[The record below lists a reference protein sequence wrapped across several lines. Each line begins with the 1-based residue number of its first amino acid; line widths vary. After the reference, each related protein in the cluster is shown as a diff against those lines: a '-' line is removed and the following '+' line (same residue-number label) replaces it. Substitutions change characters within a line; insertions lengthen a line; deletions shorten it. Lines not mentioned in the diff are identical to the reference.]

1 MPIEGK
7 KKNAKYKINYRHQ
20 KKKQNLDSTQEQ
32 PNLGQEPMAGNKQKN
47 AEYHKKSMKAKRQNE
62 SEEEAIEC
70 KKKNAEYQRKYRSQ
84 KKKQNLDGTQEQ
96 PHLSQE
102 LMAGNK
108 KTRHRDKMQVKR
120 RQ

>member
-7 KKNAKYKINYRHQ
+7 KKNAKYKRNYRHQ

-47 AEYHKKSMKAKRQNE
+47 AEYHKKCMKAKRQNE

-70 KKKNAEYQRKYRSQ
+70 KKRMLNIKENTEVRKR
-84 KKKQNLDGTQEQ
+84 NRT
-96 PHLSQE
+96 
-102 LMAGNK
+102 
-108 KTRHRDKMQVKR
+108 
-120 RQ
+120 